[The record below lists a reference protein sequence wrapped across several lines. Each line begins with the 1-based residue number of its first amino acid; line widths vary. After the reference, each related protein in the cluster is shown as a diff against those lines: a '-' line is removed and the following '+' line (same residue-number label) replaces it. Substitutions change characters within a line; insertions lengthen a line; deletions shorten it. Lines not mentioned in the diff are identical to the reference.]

1 MERKETMK
9 KSTQKDYRRQ
19 VNRYFEMELS
29 DLPLT
34 QVLLGLPELH
44 REKVRKV
51 IRLHYRIKK
60 PPADAAVY
68 IMRVL
73 RGPCKS
79 LIVGQKE
86 EREWSD

>member
-1 MERKETMK
+1 MRKTK
-9 KSTQKDYRRQ
+9 LKDSRRQ
-19 VNRYFEMELS
+19 VIRYFELEYS
-29 DLPLT
+29 DVPLK
-34 QVLLGLPELH
+34 QVLLGLRELY

-60 PPADAAVY
+60 PPANAAAYV
-68 IMRVL
+68 MRVL

-86 EREWSD
+86 EREWAD

>member
-1 MERKETMK
+1 MNKT
-9 KSTQKDYRRQ
+9 TLKDYRRQ
-19 VNRYFEMELS
+19 VVRYFELEYS
-29 DLPLT
+29 DVPLK
-34 QVLLGLPELH
+34 QVLLRLPELY

-68 IMRVL
+68 MMRVL
-73 RGPCKS
+73 RGPTRS

-86 EREWSD
+86 ERDWAD

>member
-1 MERKETMK
+1 MEKT
-9 KSTQKDYRRQ
+9 TLKDYRRQ
-19 VNRYFEMELS
+19 VVRYFELEYS
-29 DLPLT
+29 DLPLK
-34 QVLLGLPELH
+34 QVLLRLPELY
-44 REKVRKV
+44 REKVGKV

-60 PPADAAVY
+60 PAANAAVY

-86 EREWSD
+86 ERDWAD

>member
-1 MERKETMK
+1 MK
-9 KSTQKDYRRQ
+9 KTTMKDYRRQ
-19 VNRYFEMELS
+19 VVRYFEMEFS
-29 DLPLT
+29 DVPLR
-34 QVLLGLPELH
+34 QVLLGLPELY

-60 PPADAAVY
+60 PAANAAVY

-86 EREWSD
+86 EREWAD

>member
-1 MERKETMK
+1 MK
-9 KSTQKDYRRQ
+9 KTTLKDYRRQ
-19 VNRYFEMELS
+19 VIRYFEMEYS
-29 DLPLT
+29 DKPLK
-34 QVLLGLPELH
+34 QVLLGLRELY
-44 REKVRKV
+44 REKVGKA
-51 IRLHYRIKK
+51 IRLHYRIEK

-86 EREWSD
+86 EREWAD

>member
-1 MERKETMK
+1 M
-9 KSTQKDYRRQ
+9 QKTTLKNYRRQ
-19 VNRYFEMELS
+19 VIRYFEMEYS
-29 DLPLT
+29 DKPLK
-34 QVLLGLPELH
+34 QVLLGLRQLY

-60 PPADAAVY
+60 PPANAAAYV
-68 IMRVL
+68 MRVL

>member
-1 MERKETMK
+1 MEKTTLK
-9 KSTQKDYRRQ
+9 NYRRQ
-19 VNRYFEMELS
+19 VIQYFELEYS
-29 DLPLT
+29 DKPLK
-34 QVLLGLPELH
+34 QVLLGLPELY

-68 IMRVL
+68 MMRVL
-73 RGPCKS
+73 RGPCRS

-86 EREWSD
+86 EREWAD

>member
-1 MERKETMK
+1 MRKTTLK
-9 KSTQKDYRRQ
+9 NYRRQ
-19 VNRYFEMELS
+19 VIRYFEMEYS
-29 DLPLT
+29 DKPLK
-34 QVLLGLPELH
+34 QVLLGLRQLY

-60 PPADAAVY
+60 PPANAAAYV
-68 IMRVL
+68 MRVL

-86 EREWSD
+86 EREWAD